1 MPSPSSETGTP
12 VMDREQ
18 AEPMHIDVPTIAT
31 SGRHA
36 GASRRQRHAARS
48 NNPYT
53 TAWAR
58 HYDRLLSMPPVG
70 KIRRSEERTLAAIF
84 AATLKPTDRVLE
96 IGPGTGRYTVD
107 FARRVA
113 HVTAVEQSAEMV
125 AMLHKRLEREGITNC
140 TVMEGDFACTP
151 FDCNFDVVALIG
163 VMDYVYDPPTFLEQA
178 AAMAQRAVIFT
189 TPHCGVL
196 AKVHRTC
203 NRMRGITVWNYTPMQ
218 VRSYLDGFEVEIK
231 ETGRATRI
239 CRGLTLACRAI
250 RR

>member
-1 MPSPSSETGTP
+1 ME
-12 VMDREQ
+12 RE
-18 AEPMHIDVPTIAT
+18 AVEHVHADLPTILPAA
-31 SGRHA
+31 RHT
-36 GASRRQRHAARS
+36 GASRRVRHAARS

-53 TAWAR
+53 TSWAR

-70 KIRRSEERTLAAIF
+70 KIRRSEEHTLAGIF
-84 AATLKPTDRVLE
+84 ATTLEPTDHVLE

-113 HVTAVEQSAEMV
+113 HVTAVEQSGEMV
-125 AMLHKRLEREGITNC
+125 AMLHKRLQREGVTNC
-140 TVMEGDFACTP
+140 TVVEGDFAQARFECK
-151 FDCNFDVVALIG
+151 FDVVALIG
-163 VMDYVYDPPTFLEQA
+163 VMDYVFDPPTFLDQA
-178 AAMAQRAVIFT
+178 AAMAERAVIFT

-196 AKVHRTC
+196 AKMHRTC

-218 VRSYLDGFEVEIK
+218 VCSYLDGFDVEIK

>member
-1 MPSPSSETGTP
+1 MPSPSYETGTP
-12 VMDREQ
+12 VMDLEQ
-18 AEPMHIDVPTIAT
+18 AETIHIDVPTITAPAK
-31 SGRHA
+31 HA
-36 GASRRQRHAARS
+36 SASRRPRHAARS

-53 TAWAR
+53 TPWAR

-70 KIRRSEERTLAAIF
+70 KIRRSEEHTLAGIF
-84 AATLKPTDRVLE
+84 ATTLKPTDHVLE

-125 AMLHKRLEREGITNC
+125 ALLHRRLQREGVTNC
-140 TVMEGDFACTP
+140 TVLEGDFAQAR

-163 VMDYVYDPPTFLEQA
+163 VMDYVYDPPAFLEQA
-178 AAMAQRAVIFT
+178 AAMAERALIFT

-196 AKVHRTC
+196 AKMHRTC
-203 NRMRGITVWNYTPMQ
+203 NRMRGITVWNYTPLQ
-218 VRSYLDGFEVEIK
+218 VRSYLDGFDVEIK
-231 ETGRATRI
+231 ETGRCTRV